1 VRNIAGVALVGS
13 PVRLDGD
20 RADSD
25 LPPPALG
32 EHTGETLDRIGLA
45 PDEIERLRVR
55 KVIG

>member
-1 VRNIAGVALVGS
+1 MPLVGS

-32 EHTGETLDRIGLA
+32 EHTDEVLA
-45 PDEIERLRVR
+45 SLGTASDELARLREKGIV
-55 KVIG
+55 G